1 MPLAVGPA
9 MTASGGL
16 FRFMTVPDALIATL
30 ISPTG
35 LSQAD
40 VAAASAAVADAGGIP
55 SAEVAVDPPHA
66 TDLILRGLSAPAAR
80 AALESALPHLD
91 VVVQSSAGPRRK
103 ALLVADMD
111 STMIGQ
117 ECIDELADFAGLK
130 AEIAAI
136 TERAMLGELD
146 FEAALDARVAALAGL
161 DAGAIR
167 RCLDER
173 ITLMPGAR
181 TLIGTMNALGARTVL
196 ISGGFTAFTGE
207 VAARIGFQRQV
218 ANVLRIADG
227 RLAGTVEKPIVDS
240 AVKRATLLAERDAL
254 GLETTATLAVGDGA
268 NDIPMLEAAGLG
280 IAYHAKP
287 RAAAAADAAVRVGDL
302 TSLLWA
308 QGIPRAEWVGR

>member
-1 MPLAVGPA
+1 
-9 MTASGGL
+9 
-16 FRFMTVPDALIATL
+16 
-30 ISPTG
+30 
-35 LSQAD
+35 
-40 VAAASAAVADAGGIP
+40 
-55 SAEVAVDPPHA
+55 
-66 TDLILRGLSAPAAR
+66 
-80 AALESALPHLD
+80 
-91 VVVQSSAGPRRK
+91 
-103 ALLVADMD
+103 MD

-254 GLETTATLAVGDGA
+254 GLEATDTLAVGDGA